1 MPRFNTEGSAED
13 GDVAV
18 AEVVNVVA
26 DDAAIEEAPVP
37 ACSCGRGD

>member
-1 MPRFNTEGSAED
+1 MPRFTTEGSAED

-18 AEVVNVVA
+18 AEVVAVVA
-26 DDAAIEEAPVP
+26 DDAAVEAPVP